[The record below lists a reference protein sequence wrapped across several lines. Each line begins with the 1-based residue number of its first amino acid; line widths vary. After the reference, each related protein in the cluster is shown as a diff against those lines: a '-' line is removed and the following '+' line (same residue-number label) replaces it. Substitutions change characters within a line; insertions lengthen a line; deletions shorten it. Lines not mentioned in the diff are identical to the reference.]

1 MVALVY
7 DGRVVAGRIQRAD
20 SFAARL
26 MGLMGRASVGE
37 DDGLLLPGT
46 SSIHMFFMRT
56 AIDCLF
62 LAPPDGE
69 GQQQVIDLRQR
80 LQPWLGVVWWA
91 RGARDCVELA
101 PGAIERVGLR
111 RGALVRLEPALAS

>member
-7 DGRVVAGRIQRAD
+7 DGRVVVGHVERAD
-20 SFAARL
+20 SFAARF
-26 MGLMGRASVGE
+26 MGLMGRPSVGADE
-37 DDGLLLPGT
+37 GLLLPGT

-62 LAPPDGE
+62 LSAADGE
-69 GQQQVIDLRQR
+69 GHQQIMDLRER
-80 LQPWLGVVWWA
+80 LRPWLGVVWWA

-101 PGAIERVGLR
+101 PGAIARLGLR
-111 RGALVRLEPALAS
+111 RGALLRLEPVPAS

>member
-7 DGRVVAGRIQRAD
+7 DGHVVVSQIERAD
-20 SFAARL
+20 SFGARF
-26 MGLMGRASVGE
+26 MGLMGRRSVG
-37 DDGLLLPGT
+37 DDQGLLLPGT

-62 LAPPDGE
+62 LAAPDGE

-80 LQPWLGVVWWA
+80 LRPWLGVVWWA

-111 RGALVRLEPALAS
+111 RGALVRLEPAPAS

>member
-7 DGRVVAGRIQRAD
+7 DGRVAISQIERAD
-20 SFAARL
+20 SFGARF
-26 MGLMGRASVGE
+26 MGLMGRRSVGADE
-37 DDGLLLPGT
+37 GLLLPGT

-62 LAPPDGE
+62 LAAPDGE
-69 GQQQVIDLRQR
+69 GQQRVVDLRQR
-80 LQPWLGVVWWA
+80 LRPWLGVVWWT

-101 PGAIERVGLR
+101 PGAIERIGLP
-111 RGALVRLEPALAS
+111 RGALVRLEPAPAS

>member
-1 MVALVY
+1 MVALVH
-7 DGRVVAGRIQRAD
+7 DGRVVVGRIERAD
-20 SFAARL
+20 SFAARF
-26 MGLMGRASVGE
+26 MGLMGRPSVGDE
-37 DDGLLLPGT
+37 EGLLLPGT

-62 LAPPDGE
+62 LAAPDSA

-80 LQPWLGVVWWA
+80 LRPWLGVVWWA

-101 PGAIERVGLR
+101 PGAIARVGLR
-111 RGALVRLEPALAS
+111 RGSLVRLEPAPAN